1 VEVFA
6 RKRVNTRL
14 ASSRKRNTLHST
26 KTDFQYRLC
35 LCVFRMGKM
44 YLVKVPIPQ
53 QDAQGPVKM
62 LVGISLEGV

>member
-1 VEVFA
+1 
-6 RKRVNTRL
+6 
-14 ASSRKRNTLHST
+14 
-26 KTDFQYRLC
+26 
-35 LCVFRMGKM
+35 MGKM